1 MLDWL
6 STSTLYREI
15 IKKRSPYMTGVLLL
29 HENKIHCVLIYLI
42 FIMFRAVQ
50 AALFCIYSVP
60 SRAVNGSARPLPNL
74 MLSSSI
80 SALFS
85 VPFILSIWY
94 SSRDSPTRASA
105 ADSPFSWATRIR
117 TLKWR
122 SQSELGNFGNS
133 FIYALF
139 PLWTP
144 VTQWLRMLQVS
155 LDQ

>member
-80 SALFS
+80 SAAELFDLCS
-85 VPFILSIWY
+85 VFRSVHFIHLIFL
-94 SSRDSPTRASA
+94 P
-105 ADSPFSWATRIR
+105 
-117 TLKWR
+117 
-122 SQSELGNFGNS
+122 
-133 FIYALF
+133 
-139 PLWTP
+139 
-144 VTQWLRMLQVS
+144 
-155 LDQ
+155 

>member
-29 HENKIHCVLIYLI
+29 HENKIHCVLISLI

-74 MLSSSI
+74 MPR
-80 SALFS
+80 LFS
-85 VPFILSIWY
+85 EPDSCVPNIENK
-94 SSRDSPTRASA
+94 RRGTVKPA
-105 ADSPFSWATRIR
+105 
-117 TLKWR
+117 
-122 SQSELGNFGNS
+122 
-133 FIYALF
+133 
-139 PLWTP
+139 
-144 VTQWLRMLQVS
+144 
-155 LDQ
+155 

>member
-60 SRAVNGSARPLPNL
+60 SRAVNGAELFDLCSVFRSVHFIHLIFLP
-74 MLSSSI
+74 
-80 SALFS
+80 
-85 VPFILSIWY
+85 
-94 SSRDSPTRASA
+94 
-105 ADSPFSWATRIR
+105 
-117 TLKWR
+117 
-122 SQSELGNFGNS
+122 
-133 FIYALF
+133 
-139 PLWTP
+139 
-144 VTQWLRMLQVS
+144 
-155 LDQ
+155 

>member
-29 HENKIHCVLIYLI
+29 HEKKIHCVLIYLI

-85 VPFILSIWY
+85 VPFVLSI
-94 SSRDSPTRASA
+94 
-105 ADSPFSWATRIR
+105 
-117 TLKWR
+117 
-122 SQSELGNFGNS
+122 
-133 FIYALF
+133 
-139 PLWTP
+139 
-144 VTQWLRMLQVS
+144 
-155 LDQ
+155 

>member
-60 SRAVNGSARPLPNL
+60 SAELFDLCSVFRSVHFIHLIFLP
-74 MLSSSI
+74 
-80 SALFS
+80 
-85 VPFILSIWY
+85 
-94 SSRDSPTRASA
+94 
-105 ADSPFSWATRIR
+105 
-117 TLKWR
+117 
-122 SQSELGNFGNS
+122 
-133 FIYALF
+133 
-139 PLWTP
+139 
-144 VTQWLRMLQVS
+144 
-155 LDQ
+155 

>member
-60 SRAVNGSARPLPNL
+60 SRAVNGSARPLPN
-74 MLSSSI
+74 
-80 SALFS
+80 AELFDLCS
-85 VPFILSIWY
+85 VFRSVHFIHLIFL
-94 SSRDSPTRASA
+94 P
-105 ADSPFSWATRIR
+105 
-117 TLKWR
+117 
-122 SQSELGNFGNS
+122 
-133 FIYALF
+133 
-139 PLWTP
+139 
-144 VTQWLRMLQVS
+144 
-155 LDQ
+155 

>member
-42 FIMFRAVQ
+42 FIMF
-50 AALFCIYSVP
+50 
-60 SRAVNGSARPLPNL
+60 AVNGSARPLPNL

-85 VPFILSIWY
+85 VPFILSI
-94 SSRDSPTRASA
+94 
-105 ADSPFSWATRIR
+105 
-117 TLKWR
+117 
-122 SQSELGNFGNS
+122 
-133 FIYALF
+133 
-139 PLWTP
+139 
-144 VTQWLRMLQVS
+144 
-155 LDQ
+155 

>member
-60 SRAVNGSARPLPNL
+60 AELFDLCSVFRSVHFIHLIFLP
-74 MLSSSI
+74 
-80 SALFS
+80 
-85 VPFILSIWY
+85 
-94 SSRDSPTRASA
+94 
-105 ADSPFSWATRIR
+105 
-117 TLKWR
+117 
-122 SQSELGNFGNS
+122 
-133 FIYALF
+133 
-139 PLWTP
+139 
-144 VTQWLRMLQVS
+144 
-155 LDQ
+155 